1 MEDVKEQQAS
11 APAAEDTKE
20 QQASTPAAE
29 KPGKRRTKE
38 AASCTQRAPEGRSIP
53 TGRKALTRIDY

>member
-11 APAAEDTKE
+11 A
-20 QQASTPAAE
+20 PAAE

-53 TGRKALTRIDY
+53 TGRKTMTRIDY